1 MLDIVMASALS
12 RRHLQHHLQTLL
24 VDARQLPIKPNQKLD
39 F

>member
-1 MLDIVMASALS
+1 MLDIVMASALA

-24 VDARQLPIKPNQKLD
+24 VDVRQLPIKPNQKLD